1 MGGWERLA
9 SHEGGTVA
17 SLATAPAKKGGVTL
31 FAATAMGLFASMDGG
46 RGWVSSGSDTPLP
59 LLTVV
64 VPSSRFAANHLLFAG
79 TQTGCYRSTDAG
91 QIWQQTLSG
100 GRVFALAVMPGAE
113 QEESV
118 FVGTQQDG
126 ILRSD
131 DGGRTWEGAN
141 PGLLDLT
148 ILALAFSPD
157 VARDHTGFA
166 ATTSGLYR
174 TRNGGKSWREVA
186 VPLDEP
192 AVQCL
197 AISPA
202 FVRDG
207 LVFAGTERDGLWRSD
222 DGGTNWE
229 AVPGLPEGGIGAI
242 AFSAL
247 DAETRLIAVAT
258 DGGVAF
264 SRDGGTTWRLTGQT
278 LPPVLDLAFVPDGD
292 GETLVAALYRDGAAR
307 LAITEQDGQWIP
319 PTTGLRATF
328 LTTLVV
334 SPTFARDRTLFVS
347 GLEAGLRVSR
357 DGGHTWAD
365 AGAGLDSALVYGVA
379 ITSDS
384 GGNHIVFVATDAGV
398 YRSRD
403 DGRTWIAPT
412 PGGDLP
418 TGMVVA
424 GIPVDD
430 GQTPVFA
437 ATLDDHLIVSD
448 DGGERW
454 RSLHA
459 PFDGAI
465 IVSLA
470 CAPGDGRDQTLY
482 AGTTRPAPTVGMA
495 EMIVWR
501 STNGGG
507 TWARWLEESGGGG
520 ILPLAAS
527 AGQEGQGDDTL
538 FVGLGGRVMRPR
550 QNAWQTRGG
559 ERIPLWHGPTLATE
573 QSGPVTVTALTV
585 SPNED
590 MDGMVFAATSAG
602 LFRSRTHGRT
612 FDRWSEG
619 LLPAPMLA
627 LAATVDDALLVF
639 ALGIDGTIW
648 RRSGNT

>member
-1 MGGWERLA
+1 MMLERWECLA
-9 SHEGGTVA
+9 RHEGGTVIA
-17 SLATAPAKKGGVTL
+17 LATVLTNDGTTL
-31 FAATAMGLFASMDGG
+31 FAATATGLFSSRDSG
-46 RGWVSSGSDTPLP
+46 RGWSPGGDTPLP
-59 LLTVV
+59 LLTTVA
-64 VPSSRFAANHLLFAG
+64 PSASFAENRLLFAG

-91 QIWQQTLSG
+91 QTWQQTLSG
-100 GRVFALAVMPGAE
+100 GRVFAIAVVPGAG

-131 DGGRTWEGAN
+131 DGGQTWAGAN
-141 PGLLDLT
+141 PGLMDLT
-148 ILALAFSPD
+148 VLALAFSPD
-157 VARDHTGFA
+157 VVRDRTGFA

-186 VPLDEP
+186 LPLDEP

-202 FVRDG
+202 FARDR
-207 LVFAGTERDGLWRSD
+207 LVLAGTESDGLWHSD
-222 DGGTNWE
+222 DGGTNWD

-242 AFSAL
+242 AFSAR
-247 DAETRLIAVAT
+247 DAAAHLVAVAT
-258 DGGVAF
+258 DGGVAL
-264 SRDGGTTWRLTGQT
+264 SRDGGVTWRLTGQT

-307 LAITEQDGQWIP
+307 LVLTEQDDQCMP
-319 PTTGLRATF
+319 ATAGLRAAF

-347 GLEAGLRVSR
+347 GPEAGLRVSR

-365 AGAGLDSALVYGVA
+365 AGVGLDGALVYGVA

-384 GGNHIVFVATDAGV
+384 NHLVFVATDAGV

-403 DGRTWIAPT
+403 DGLTWMAPT
-412 PGGDLP
+412 PGSELP
-418 TGMVVA
+418 TGIVVA
-424 GIPVDD
+424 GIPADD
-430 GQTPVFA
+430 GRTPVFA

-454 RSLHA
+454 RPLHA

-495 EMIVWR
+495 AMIVWR
-501 STNGGG
+501 STDGGG
-507 TWARWLEESGGGG
+507 TWTRWLEEPGEGG
-520 ILPLAAS
+520 ILPIAAS
-527 AGQEGQGDDTL
+527 AGQGGQRDDAL
-538 FVGLGGRVMRPR
+538 FVGLGGRVMRPHPD
-550 QNAWQTRGG
+550 AWQTRGG
-559 ERIPLWHGPTLATE
+559 ARSPLWHGPTLVTE
-573 QSGPVTVTALTV
+573 QGGPVAVTALAV

-590 MDGMVFAATSAG
+590 TDGTVFAATSAG

-612 FDRWSEG
+612 FDCWSEG

-639 ALGIDGTIW
+639 ALGVDGTIW